1 MTIFWKILLL
11 FFFVHSHWPLVK
23 KRPLQMIILKKKSSL
38 IKSLSELMNR
48 EWSKLIRNNISLQRS
63 YYSIRIKSMY
73 LWFHCFVNCFQTI
86 TTTFIIGEVR
96 KKRLIMSVP
105 LQTTV
110 YALMRS
116 VLPMVVVRSSWQRL
130 FVEASLLKK

>member
-1 MTIFWKILLL
+1 M
-11 FFFVHSHWPLVK
+11 
-23 KRPLQMIILKKKSSL
+23 
-38 IKSLSELMNR
+38 
-48 EWSKLIRNNISLQRS
+48 
-63 YYSIRIKSMY
+63 
-73 LWFHCFVNCFQTI
+73 NCFHTI

-105 LQTTV
+105 LKTTV

-130 FVEASLLKK
+130 FVESSEKK